1 MQRRQ
6 FNHWMLAGSIGFV
19 YSPSDVWAQANGGLN
34 QTDAMAGI
42 RAALSRGVKVAIEK
56 LGQPN
61 GFMQNP
67 KVRIPLPK
75 LLEKATP
82 LLTAAGQGQ
91 RLQELTQAMNQAA
104 ELAVPLAANLL
115 QQTIV
120 RLSVTDA
127 QRILTGSDTSV
138 TDFFASHTREPLT
151 EQFLPIVRKTT
162 DQVQLAS
169 KYDAVAQ
176 RAAKLGLMKKEDADL
191 PGFVTSRT
199 LDGLYAVIAEEELQ
213 LRQNPAQAGTA
224 LLKKVFGTL

>member
-6 FNHWMLAGSIGFV
+6 FNHWMLAGSIGLG
-19 YSPSDVWAQANGGLN
+19 YSPPDVWAQKNGTLN
-34 QTDAMAGI
+34 QTDAIAGI
-42 RAALSRGVKVAIEK
+42 RAALSLGAKVAIEK

-61 GFMQNP
+61 GFTQNP

-91 RLQELTQAMNQAA
+91 RLEDLTQAMNQAA
-104 ELAVPLAANLL
+104 ELAVPLAANFL
-115 QQTIV
+115 QQAV
-120 RLSVTDA
+120 ARLTVTDA
-127 QRILTGSDTSV
+127 QRIITGGDTSV

-162 DQVQLAS
+162 DQVQLAG
-169 KYDAVAQ
+169 KYDAVAR
-176 RAAKLGLMKKEDADL
+176 RAAKLGLMKQDDADL
-191 PGFVTSRT
+191 PGFVTART
-199 LDGLYAVIAEEELQ
+199 LDGLYAVIAEEERQ

-224 LLKKVFGTL
+224 LLKKVFGSL